1 MAEIQEGG
9 GGGHKGGKKRAKKQS
24 TRIDMTPMV
33 DLAFLLLTFFVLT
46 ATFSKPKSMELTFP
60 APPPP
65 DQKQDEVKKGV
76 TFLLTKDDRIFYYEG
91 QFRAA
96 ADEKG
101 PKTEITELS
110 FAQGKGG
117 LHDFLLTKNKDMHDQ
132 IRALDQK
139 YKANQ
144 MADTTFKRLVKLRKA
159 DKESYTYLIKTDDK
173 ATYKNVIDVIDELNV
188 NVVGKYVMV
197 DILKPEL
204 DMMNEKTGEA
214 VATATPETK

>member
-60 APPPP
+60 APPDPT
-65 DQKQDEVKKGV
+65 QKQDAVKNGI
-76 TFLLTKDDRIFYYEG
+76 TLLLTKDDRIFYYEG
-91 QFRAA
+91 EFRDK
-96 ADEKG
+96 ADDKG
-101 PKTEITELS
+101 PKTEVSELS
-110 FAQGKGG
+110 FSQDGKNS
-117 LHDFLLTKNKDMHDQ
+117 LHKYLLEKNKKMQDQ
-132 IRALDQK
+132 IRALKEQFEK
-139 YKANQ
+139 KQ
-144 MADTTFKRLVKLRKA
+144 MADTTYKRMVRQRKA

-173 ATYKNVIDVIDELNV
+173 ATYKNVIDVIDELNI

-197 DILKPEL
+197 DIMKPEL
-204 DMMNEKTGEA
+204 DMINEKTG
-214 VATATPETK
+214 TN

>member
-1 MAEIQEGG
+1 MAEIADSGG

-65 DQKQDEVKKGV
+65 DQKPDEVKKGI

-91 QFRAA
+91 QFRAE
-96 ADEKG
+96 ADDKG
-101 PKTEITELS
+101 PKTTVAELS
-110 FAQGKGG
+110 FSQTGNQS
-117 LHDFLLTKNKDMHDQ
+117 LHKFLLDKNKEMQDQ
-132 IRALDQK
+132 IKALTKQFENK
-139 YKANQ
+139 Q
-144 MADTTFKRLVKLRKA
+144 LVDTTYKRMVRQRKA
-159 DKESYTYLIKTDDK
+159 DKDSYTYLIKTDDK
-173 ATYKNVIDVIDELNV
+173 ATYKNVIDVIDELNI

-197 DILKPEL
+197 DIMKPEMDL
-204 DMMNEKTGEA
+204 IIEKTGI
-214 VATATPETK
+214 

>member
-9 GGGHKGGKKRAKKQS
+9 GGGGKHGKKRAKKQS

-65 DQKQDEVKKGV
+65 DQPPVEIKRGI

-96 ADEKG
+96 DDEKG
-101 PKTEITELS
+101 KKTALQELNFS
-110 FAQGKGG
+110 QSS
-117 LHDFLLTKNKDMHDQ
+117 LHKFLLDKNKEMHDQ
-132 IRALDQK
+132 IKALDEK
-139 YKANQ
+139 HKKNQ
-144 MADTTFKRLVKLRKA
+144 LPDSTFKRMVRERKA
-159 DKESYTYLIKTDDK
+159 NKESFTYLIKTDDK
-173 ATYKNVIDVIDELNV
+173 ATYKNVIDIIDELNV
-188 NVVGKYVMV
+188 NVVGKYVIV

-204 DMMNEKTGEA
+204 DLINEKIGTN
-214 VATATPETK
+214 

>member
-9 GGGHKGGKKRAKKQS
+9 GGGHKGKKRAKKQS

-65 DQKQDEVKKGV
+65 DQPPVEIKKGI

-96 ADEKG
+96 DDDKG
-101 PKTEITELS
+101 KKTEISELS
-110 FAQGKGG
+110 FAQSS
-117 LHDFLLTKNKDMHDQ
+117 LHKFLLDKNKEMQDK
-132 IRALDQK
+132 IRALDEK
-139 YKANQ
+139 HKTNQ
-144 MADTTFKRLVKLRKA
+144 LPDTTYKRMVREVKA
-159 DKESYTYLIKTDDK
+159 DKLSYTYLIKTDDR

-204 DMMNEKTGEA
+204 DLLNEKVGLN
-214 VATATPETK
+214 

>member
-1 MAEIQEGG
+1 MAEIADSG

-65 DQKQDEVKKGV
+65 DQKVDEVKKGI
-76 TFLLTKDDRIFYYEG
+76 TFLLSKDNRIFYYEG
-91 QFRAA
+91 QFRDKDDDKGKKTVI
-96 ADEKG
+96 DELDFSQDSKN
-101 PKTEITELS
+101 S
-110 FAQGKGG
+110 
-117 LHDFLLTKNKDMHDQ
+117 LHKYLLEKNKTMQDA
-132 IRALDQK
+132 IKALDLKHKNKQLE
-139 YKANQ
+139 
-144 MADTTFKRLVKLRKA
+144 DTTFKRLVREVKS
-159 DKESYTYLIKTDDK
+159 DKESYTFLIKTDDK
-173 ATYKNVIDVIDELNV
+173 ATYKNVIDVIDELNI

-204 DMMNEKTGEA
+204 DLVIEKVGTN
-214 VATATPETK
+214 

>member
-1 MAEIQEGG
+1 MAEIQEG

-65 DQKQDEVKKGV
+65 DQKIEEVKKGI
-76 TFLLTKDDRIFYYEG
+76 TFLLSKDDRIFYYEG
-91 QFRAA
+91 QFRAVD
-96 ADEKG
+96 DEKG
-101 PKTEITELS
+101 AKTTLAELNFS
-110 FAQGKGG
+110 QGS
-117 LHDFLLTKNKDMHDQ
+117 LHKFLLDKNKEMQDQ
-132 IRALDQK
+132 IKALDVKHKNKQLE
-139 YKANQ
+139 
-144 MADTTFKRLVKLRKA
+144 DTTFKRMVKEVKA
-159 DKESYTYLIKTDDK
+159 NKESYTYLIKTDDK

-197 DILKPEL
+197 DILKPEMDL
-204 DMMNEKTGEA
+204 VTEKVGTN
-214 VATATPETK
+214 

>member
-1 MAEIQEGG
+1 MAEIAEGG

-65 DQKQDEVKKGV
+65 DQKPEEVKKGI

-91 QFRAA
+91 QFRPID
-96 ADEKG
+96 DEKG
-101 PKTEITELS
+101 PKTTIAELNFS
-110 FAQGKGG
+110 QGS
-117 LHDFLLTKNKDMHDQ
+117 LHKYLLDKNKEMQ
-132 IRALDQK
+132 EKIKTLDAK
-139 YKANQ
+139 HKNNQ
-144 MADTTFKRLVKLRKA
+144 LADTTFNRLVMEVKA
-159 DKESYTYLIKTDDK
+159 NKESYTYLIKTDDK
-173 ATYKNVIDVIDELNV
+173 ATYKNVIDIIDELNI

-204 DMMNEKTGEA
+204 DLINEKVGIN
-214 VATATPETK
+214 

>member
-9 GGGHKGGKKRAKKQS
+9 GGQKGGKKRAKKQS

-65 DQKQDEVKKGV
+65 DQKIEEVKKGI

-91 QFRAA
+91 QFRP
-96 ADEKG
+96 ADDDKG
-101 PKTEITELS
+101 KKTALTELNFS
-110 FAQGKGG
+110 KES
-117 LHDFLLTKNKDMHDQ
+117 LHKYLLDKNKEMQEQ
-132 IRALDQK
+132 IRALDVK
-139 YKANQ
+139 HKNKQ
-144 MADTTFKRLVKLRKA
+144 MEDTTFKRLVKLVKA

-204 DMMNEKTGEA
+204 DLINEKIG
-214 VATATPETK
+214 TAN

>member
-60 APPPP
+60 APPDDLTKQPP
-65 DQKQDEVKKGV
+65 IKNGI
-76 TFLLTKDDRIFYYEG
+76 TFLLSKDDRIFYYEG
-91 QFRAA
+91 EFKPV
-96 ADEKG
+96 DDPVKG
-101 PKTEITELS
+101 PKTTLSELNFS
-110 FAQGKGG
+110 KES
-117 LHDFLLTKNKDMHDQ
+117 LRKYLLEKNKTMQQQVKELIEKHEKKQ
-132 IRALDQK
+132 LE
-139 YKANQ
+139 
-144 MADTTFKRLVKLRKA
+144 DTTFKRMVRDKKA
-159 DKESYTYLIKTDDK
+159 DKNTPTFLIKTDDK
-173 ATYKNVIDVIDELNV
+173 ATYKNVIDMIDELNY

-204 DMMNEKTGEA
+204 DLVIEKVGQ
-214 VATATPETK
+214 